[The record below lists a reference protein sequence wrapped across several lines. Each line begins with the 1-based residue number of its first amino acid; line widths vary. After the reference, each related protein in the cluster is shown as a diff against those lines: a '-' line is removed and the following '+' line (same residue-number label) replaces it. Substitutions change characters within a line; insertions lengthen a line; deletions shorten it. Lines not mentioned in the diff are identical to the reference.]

1 MTVLPLRP
9 ARPGSFAGELRKLT
23 AFVRRDFLVAWS
35 YRMSFVTNF
44 LSLFSAVILFYFVGR
59 MVDPTKIP
67 TVSGQPVSYLEFAV
81 VGMALGGFVH
91 FGLER
96 VSATMRAEQMMGTL
110 ESLLATPTTSST
122 LQIGS
127 VLFDLLFI
135 PVRLGILLTVMGLVF
150 GLGLEPAGIP
160 QTIALLIV
168 FLPFVWGLGVVAAAI
183 TMTFRRGAGIVGFAA
198 LGLTM
203 VSNVYFPI
211 ALLPHWLQ
219 GAATASPIAVAVD
232 GTREALLGN
241 AGWGDLAPTLALLAP
256 MSVASLTLGVIAFRL
271 ALRRERRLGTLGAY

>member
-1 MTVLPLRP
+1 MTVMPIRP
-9 ARPGSFAGELRKLT
+9 ARSASFAAELRKLA

-35 YRMSFVTNF
+35 YRMSFLTQF

-59 MVDPTKIP
+59 MVDPSKIP
-67 TVSGQPVSYLEFAV
+67 SVSGSQVSYLEFAV

-96 VSATMRAEQMMGTL
+96 VSNAMRAEQMMGTL
-110 ESLLATPTTSST
+110 ESLLATPTASST

-127 VLFDLLFI
+127 VLFDLMFI
-135 PVRLGILLTVMGLVF
+135 PVRLGILLTVMSLVF
-150 GLGLEPAGIP
+150 GLGLEPSGIP
-160 QTIALLIV
+160 QVIALLFV
-168 FLPFVWGLGVVAAAI
+168 FLPFVWGLGVAAAAI
-183 TMTFRRGAGIVGFAA
+183 TMTYRRGAGIVGFAA

-211 ALLPHWLQ
+211 ALLPGWMQ
-219 GAATASPIAVAVD
+219 GPATASPIAVAVD
-232 GTREALLGN
+232 GTRDALLGK
-241 AGWGDLAPTLALLAP
+241 AGWGDLAPTLLLLAP
-256 MSVASLTLGVIAFRL
+256 MSIASLAFGAVAFRL